1 MKFFFPVSFVVV
13 LTAAY
18 LSGCAAQNSAA
29 TATPNAAPVAQDE
42 GWQAFGHALTLAET
56 LVGIAA
62 RSDDPQANLKD
73 LDDVLAGRNPK
84 ANSAIAGLL
93 DDATSDMPA
102 EYRDKVAA
110 IGHDL
115 TAIARRGIATQGA
128 SQPVQGA
135 DRALQARKDLTAMGL
150 SYYDPKQFLDAVKRD
165 DALAAELYIDARGV
179 NLSARDAE
187 GRSALDIA
195 RANGNTR
202 LAQVLAKNLP
212 VAR

>member
-1 MKFFFPVSFVVV
+1 MKFFFPLSFVVA
-13 LTAAY
+13 LSAAS
-18 LSGCAAQNSAA
+18 LSGCAARNSAA
-29 TATPNAAPVAQDE
+29 STAPSAAPAAQDE

-56 LVGIAA
+56 LIGIAA
-62 RSDDPQANLKD
+62 RSDDPQTNLKD

-115 TAIARRGIATQGA
+115 TAIARRDIATQGA
-128 SQPVQGA
+128 SRPAQAP

-165 DALAAELYIDARGV
+165 DELAAELYIDARGV
-179 NLSARDAE
+179 NLSARDAD

-212 VAR
+212 AAR

>member
-1 MKFFFPVSFVVV
+1 MKLFSPVSFLVVF
-13 LTAAY
+13 AAAS

-29 TATPNAAPVAQDE
+29 TTAPSAAPAAQEE
-42 GWQAFGHALTLAET
+42 GWQAFGHALTLVET

-62 RSDDPQANLKD
+62 RSDDPQANLKGI
-73 LDDVLAGRNPK
+73 DDVLAGRDPK

-93 DDATSDMPA
+93 EDATSDMPA
-102 EYRDKVAA
+102 QYRDKVAA
-110 IGHDL
+110 IGRDL
-115 TAIARRGIATQGA
+115 TAMARRDIAAQGA
-128 SQPVQGA
+128 SQPSQGA

-179 NLSARDAE
+179 NLSARDAD

-202 LAQVLAKNLP
+202 LAQVLARNLP
-212 VAR
+212 AAR

>member
-1 MKFFFPVSFVVV
+1 MKFFFPVSFVAV
-13 LTAAY
+13 LTAAS
-18 LSGCAAQNSAA
+18 LSGCAAQNS
-29 TATPNAAPVAQDE
+29 TTPNAAPAAQDE

-212 VAR
+212 AAR